1 MAGYE
6 FSDKTEY
13 ELLKE
18 GDYEVT
24 LDTAEVKAYKSDSSK
39 RYLSL
44 KFVIRVDVEQ
54 PHNGRTIYETVF
66 SDKENPSQFDHRK
79 LQRIILTQKGKET
92 FQTKFANEDELIQ
105 YLNGLNMRIHINR
118 KEPDAYHESEY
129 NEVGYLSYKPSD
141 VKFQTFGQQA
151 EKPSSPKVDY
161 VNLDNEDLPF

>member
-6 FSDKTEY
+6 FSDKAEY

-18 GDYEVT
+18 GDYEVI
-24 LDTAEVKAYKSDSSK
+24 LDTAEVKTYKSDSSK

-44 KFVIRVDVEQ
+44 KFIIRVDVEQ

-79 LQRIILTQKGKET
+79 LQRLILTQKGKDT

-105 YLNGLNMRIHINR
+105 YLNGLTMRIHINR
-118 KEPDAYHESEY
+118 KEADDYHDSEY

-141 VKFQTFGQQA
+141 VKLQSVGQPTQQA
-151 EKPSSPKVDY
+151 KPKIEFVDMS
-161 VNLDNEDLPF
+161 DPDLPF